1 MDDGRPS
8 APPLS
13 VVGVVAELWR
23 YPVKSFLG
31 ERSVELEIDMRGVVG
46 DRAFAVRDAN
56 GKFGSGKTTRRFR
69 LLRGLFDFAAR
80 TCDRG
85 IEVRAPDGEIFLVGD
100 PALDGLLSERYG
112 EPLAVLPEETV
123 PHFDAGA
130 VHLLTTS
137 SLELM
142 GDAGDPRRY
151 RPNIVLETT
160 ASEDDWLGSTIAVG
174 SCTLRVA
181 MTTERCA
188 MVGFAQ
194 QELPRDPRIL
204 RFLVR
209 ERDTMLGVYADVVEP
224 GTIHVGDRMLA
235 GS

>member
-1 MDDGRPS
+1 MI
-8 APPLS
+8 
-13 VVGVVAELWR
+13 GVVAELWR

-31 ERSVELEIDMRGVVG
+31 ERRDELEIDTRGVVG

-56 GKFGSGKTTRRFR
+56 GKLGSGKTTRRFR

-80 TCDRG
+80 TGDRG
-85 IEVRAPDGEIFLVGD
+85 IEVRAPNGDIFLVGD

-123 PHFDAGA
+123 LHFDAGP

-137 SLELM
+137 SLRLM
-142 GDAGDPRRY
+142 DRAGDPRRY

-160 ASEDDWLGSTIAVG
+160 TSEDDWIGSTIAVG

-194 QELPRDPRIL
+194 QELPQDPGIL

-209 ERDTMLGVYADVVEP
+209 ERATMLGVYADVVAP
-224 GTIHVGDRMLA
+224 GVVRLGDEVQL
-235 GS
+235 GLPK